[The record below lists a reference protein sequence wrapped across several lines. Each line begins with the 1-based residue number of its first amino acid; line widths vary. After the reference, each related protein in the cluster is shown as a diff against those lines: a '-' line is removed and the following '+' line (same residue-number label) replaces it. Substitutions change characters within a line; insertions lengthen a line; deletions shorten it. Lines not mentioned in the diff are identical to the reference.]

1 MKIKKSV
8 ALLLAAAL
16 ALMCLVACG
25 KKSSVVREK
34 DTRELSAQEYTL
46 LNLSGTDALG
56 RTFLPAD
63 EENKELYVG
72 MFFYLTLGYHAN
84 HSGIYDVSKI
94 TNYGKDMD
102 AFYTANNDSSPV
114 GAAHFWGE
122 PVWGYYRS
130 DDEWVIRK
138 QVEML
143 TMAGVDFLCFDTTNA
158 VLYLDTVNVILKVL
172 QEYYDAGW
180 DVPKFMFYVAA
191 NDKGCIRTLYETYY
205 SQGLYRDLWFAPA
218 GKPLITQMYSTVW
231 DTDDVTEK
239 AISELFEFRYRQW
252 PTESFLR
259 QGWSW
264 IEFEYPQPIHTDMVS
279 VSSAQHT
286 NLKFSDTSD
295 NRGKGFDLSTMKND
309 PSKVAEGAN
318 YASQWERVLSGDNH
332 DRIKYVMLTQWNE
345 WVAEKSW
352 DQNQNRAYMVD
363 GFNQEY
369 NRDMEP
375 VKNGYGDNYYMQ
387 TIQNVR
393 KWKYS
398 EAKHY
403 EYAEKSVDITSF
415 EESAWESAAVY
426 LDFTGECTERNH
438 PAFDGS
444 FSYTDTSDRN
454 DIASVRVLHDSKYVY
469 FRVQT
474 DENVTAYQSG
484 DTGWMNIL
492 IQSGETGESFM
503 GYRYAI
509 NRTVEGDRTSVCR
522 YENGAWKKI
531 SEGNIRVSGNTVQVR
546 VKLSDLGLNASD
558 FSIRFKVTDNIKNEE
573 DPLSFFATGD
583 AAPIGRLSYTY
594 GY

>member
-122 PVWGYYRS
+122 PIWGYYRS

-143 TMAGVDFLCFDTTNA
+143 TMAGIDFLRRTNSSRKPAIGENVA
-158 VLYLDTVNVILKVL
+158 VIGGGNV
-172 QEYYDAGW
+172 AM
-180 DVPKFMFYVAA
+180 DVAKFMFYVAA

-318 YASQWERVLSGDNH
+318 YASQWERVLSGENNE
-332 DRIKYVMLTQWNE
+332 RIRFVNLTGWNE
-345 WVAEKSW
+345 WIALKLS
-352 DQNQNRAYMVD
+352 DSSDRYFMVD
-363 GFNQEY
+363 QFDYEY
-369 NRDMEP
+369 SRDLEP
-375 VKNGYGDNYYMQ
+375 MKGGYGDNYYMQ
-387 TIQNVR
+387 TIQNIR

-403 EYAEKSVDITSF
+403 KYEQKTVDVSSF
-415 EESAWESAAVY
+415 DESAWESAAAY
-426 LDFTGECTERNH
+426 LDFTGECIGRDH
-438 PAFDGS
+438 PAFGGAFNYID
-444 FSYTDTSDRN
+444 DTDRN
-454 DIASVRVLHDSKYVY
+454 DIASVRVLHDSKYAY
-469 FRVQT
+469 FRVET
-474 DENVTAYQSG
+474 VADITAYESG

-492 IQSGETGESFM
+492 LQTGGGNNHFM
-503 GYRYAI
+503 GYQYALNKNVNGNSGSVSRYTADGKWESFS
-509 NRTVEGDRTSVCR
+509 NCDVYVQ
-522 YENGAWKKI
+522 
-531 SEGNIRVSGNTVQVR
+531 GNVMQVR
-546 VKLSDLGLNASD
+546 VKLSDIGLSAKN
-558 FSIRFKVTDNIKNEE
+558 FCMQFKVTDNVKKAS
-573 DPLSFFATGD
+573 DAASYYTTGD
-583 AAPIGRLSYTY
+583 SAPIGRLSYTY